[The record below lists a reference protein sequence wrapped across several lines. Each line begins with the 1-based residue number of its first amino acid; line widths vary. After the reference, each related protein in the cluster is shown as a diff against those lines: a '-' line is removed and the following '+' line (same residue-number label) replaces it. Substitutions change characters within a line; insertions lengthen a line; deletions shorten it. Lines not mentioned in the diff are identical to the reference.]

1 MEKPTRAR
9 RRKPETDK
17 ADLQLHVQGTR
28 RAGCPE
34 RSGIRRACGEALGR
48 NQGGD
53 PEDEPVGQ
61 WWERSSLQPR
71 AKAFSFAHHSKV
83 IADGTTRKNSD
94 VTSGEL
100 IRSAD
105 GTAVSEPISTGEKA
119 SEAGSAVGRP
129 E

>member
-9 RRKPETDK
+9 SRKMETDK
-17 ADLQLHVQGTR
+17 VDLEHHVQGIW

-48 NQGGD
+48 NRGGD
-53 PEDEPVGQ
+53 SDDEPVGQ
-61 WWERSSLQPR
+61 RWERSSLPAQ
-71 AKAFSFAHHSKV
+71 AKAFSFAHHNKV
-83 IADGTTRKNSD
+83 IAGGTMRKNSD

-100 IRSAD
+100 VGSAG
-105 GTAVSEPISTGEKA
+105 GTAVSEPISVSEKA
-119 SEAGSAVGRP
+119 SDACPAVGRP